1 MCLLQ
6 MGAVLNRAAQK
17 LEKKRKKKFEKFK
30 SQEHNF
36 YSFFSTQSTH
46 INQRDNSVT
55 ELWHLIRWTPTEKGK
70 MEWLLLKEW
79 TEVKSWNG
87 KRIW

>member
-17 LEKKRKKKFEKFK
+17 LEKKRKRKLK
-30 SQEHNF
+30 SLKAKNIIF
-36 YSFFSTQSTH
+36 DTFFSTQSTH

-70 MEWLLLKEW
+70 MEWLLLK
-79 TEVKSWNG
+79 K
-87 KRIW
+87 

>member
-6 MGAVLNRAAQK
+6 MGAVLNHAAQK
-17 LEKKRKKKFEKFK
+17 LEKKREKNFEKFK

-55 ELWHLIRWTPTEKGK
+55 EL
-70 MEWLLLKEW
+70 
-79 TEVKSWNG
+79 
-87 KRIW
+87 

>member
-17 LEKKRKKKFEKFK
+17 LEKKRKKNLK
-30 SQEHNF
+30 SLKAKNIIF
-36 YSFFSTQSTH
+36 ILSFPHKVH

-55 ELWHLIRWTPTEKGK
+55 ELWHLIRWTPTENGK
-70 MEWLLLKEW
+70 MEWLLLK
-79 TEVKSWNG
+79 K
-87 KRIW
+87 

>member
-17 LEKKRKKKFEKFK
+17 LKKKGKKNFEKFK
-30 SQEHNF
+30 SREHNF

-55 ELWHLIRWTPTEKGK
+55 EL
-70 MEWLLLKEW
+70 
-79 TEVKSWNG
+79 
-87 KRIW
+87 